1 MIKKYPN
8 TVVLLDEVE
17 KAHPDIWNTFL
28 RIFDEGIATDN
39 KGKQVSFKNTVIIM
53 TTNLGNDKTADNL
66 LKTSA
71 GFTGTVDFKTRTKAI
86 PNKEIVEKNTL
97 EAIRKHF
104 KPEFI
109 NRIDKVVVF
118 NHLRHDDMISIAELE
133 MSIVK
138 SKLLSKG
145 YSLTYTD
152 SVVEGLIEKG
162 IDTVK
167 GARGL
172 SQVRRE
178 GIEDKLAELIIS
190 SIIPRGTLF
199 EIDHEEDFKI
209 SLIKPQKQQK
219 EQAND

>member
-1 MIKKYPN
+1 
-8 TVVLLDEVE
+8 
-17 KAHPDIWNTFL
+17 
-28 RIFDEGIATDN
+28 
-39 KGKQVSFKNTVIIM
+39 
-53 TTNLGNDKTADNL
+53 
-66 LKTSA
+66 
-71 GFTGTVDFKTRTKAI
+71 
-86 PNKEIVEKNTL
+86 
-97 EAIRKHF
+97 
-104 KPEFI
+104 
-109 NRIDKVVVF
+109 
-118 NHLRHDDMISIAELE
+118 MISIAELE

-219 EQAND
+219 ENGND

>member
-1 MIKKYPN
+1 
-8 TVVLLDEVE
+8 
-17 KAHPDIWNTFL
+17 
-28 RIFDEGIATDN
+28 
-39 KGKQVSFKNTVIIM
+39 
-53 TTNLGNDKTADNL
+53 
-66 LKTSA
+66 
-71 GFTGTVDFKTRTKAI
+71 
-86 PNKEIVEKNTL
+86 
-97 EAIRKHF
+97 
-104 KPEFI
+104 
-109 NRIDKVVVF
+109 
-118 NHLRHDDMISIAELE
+118 
-133 MSIVK
+133 
-138 SKLLSKG
+138 
-145 YSLTYTD
+145 
-152 SVVEGLIEKG
+152 LIEKG